1 MPLAP
6 TPPPAPGG
14 HLWGYLLA
22 AGFMALIAALS
33 LTIREN
39 YPFSHFPM
47 YGNPNSRPVDYYFLT
62 DGTGQPLP
70 VAALTGETA
79 PRIKKRM
86 LTQEFKFVKDHH
98 LKDRTAIPPENLAA
112 IRSRVLSSFVTQARS
127 RGTPL
132 PAEIQLWKG
141 LIHQHNQG
149 YSESFEQE
157 AAVST
162 ATPSTP

>member
-14 HLWGYLLA
+14 HLWGYLIA

-62 DGTGQPLP
+62 DGSGEPLP

-86 LTQEFKFVKDHH
+86 LTQEFKYVKDHH
-98 LKDRTAIPPENLAA
+98 LKDRTAIPPEIITE
-112 IRSRVLSSFVTQARS
+112 IRTRVLSGFVTQARS
-127 RGTPL
+127 RGSSL

-141 LIHQHNQG
+141 LIHQQDQG

-157 AAVST
+157 AAVNT
-162 ATPSTP
+162 AASPPP